1 MPVELQWLAWSVVLG
16 LVYIVVAASFGTWM
30 RGLFWNLGNRDS
42 EPKGLGIYGA
52 RAHRA
57 SRNFMETFALFAAA
71 TLAVIVAQR
80 SSAHTLLAA
89 QLYFWARVV
98 YLPIYILGIPYLR
111 TLVWAVSI
119 VGIGL
124 MLGALLY

>member
-16 LVYIVVAASFGTWM
+16 LAYIVVAASFGTWM

-52 RAHRA
+52 RAQRA
-57 SRNFMETFALFAAA
+57 SRNFLETFALFAAA

-80 SSAHTLLAA
+80 GSAQTVLGA
-89 QLYFWARVV
+89 QLYFWARVA
-98 YLPIYILGIPYLR
+98 YLPIYIVGVPYLR

-119 VGIGL
+119 VGIVM
-124 MLGALLY
+124 MLAALLH